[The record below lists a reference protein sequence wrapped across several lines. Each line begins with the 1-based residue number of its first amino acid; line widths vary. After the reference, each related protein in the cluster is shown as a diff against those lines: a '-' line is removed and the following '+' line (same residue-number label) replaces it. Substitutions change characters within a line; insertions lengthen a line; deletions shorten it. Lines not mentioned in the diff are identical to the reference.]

1 MARKYT
7 RKFHRN
13 GIKGGDVN
21 IALVNETI
29 EQLKNDVS
37 QISMDV
43 DELGKKLGLMNE
55 NVPEPV
61 VAPEVVAPEVVA
73 PEVVA
78 PEVVAPE
85 VVAPEVVAPEVVAP
99 EVVAPEVVA
108 PEVVVPEVV
117 VPEEIAP
124 EVPIQDIKTKTIN
137 VIDNGITKQITIEHL
152 LNSIQ
157 NKITQLRKYK
167 RNANYQKNQTNLDDS
182 INKYIEFSNKIK
194 AAMSKNDIT
203 EIQKIWDTK
212 PANIVFKN
220 DKIMGGKTKKLQ
232 KKSRKNNKT
241 KK

>member
-21 IALVNETI
+21 IAVVNETI

-85 VVAPEVVAPEVVAP
+85 VVAPEVVGEEVAP
-99 EVVAPEVVA
+99 E
-108 PEVVVPEVV
+108 
-117 VPEEIAP
+117 I
-124 EVPIQDIKTKTIN
+124 PIQDIKTKTIN

-167 RNANYQKNQTNLDDS
+167 RNANYQKNQTNLDDT

-194 AAMSKNDIT
+194 AAMSKNDIV

>member
-21 IALVNETI
+21 IAVVNETI

-61 VAPEVVAPEVVA
+61 VAPEIVAPEVVG
-73 PEVVA
+73 
-78 PEVVAPE
+78 
-85 VVAPEVVAPEVVAP
+85 
-99 EVVAPEVVA
+99 
-108 PEVVVPEVV
+108 
-117 VPEEIAP
+117 EEIAP

-167 RNANYQKNQTNLDDS
+167 RNANYQKNQTNLDDT
-182 INKYIEFSNKIK
+182 INKYIDFSNKIK
-194 AAMSKNDIT
+194 VAMSNNDIT

>member
-1 MARKYT
+1 MPRKYT

-21 IALVNETI
+21 IAVVNETI

-61 VAPEVVAPEVVA
+61 VAPEIVAPEVVG
-73 PEVVA
+73 
-78 PEVVAPE
+78 
-85 VVAPEVVAPEVVAP
+85 
-99 EVVAPEVVA
+99 
-108 PEVVVPEVV
+108 
-117 VPEEIAP
+117 EEIAP

>member
-21 IALVNETI
+21 IAVVNETI

-55 NVPEPV
+55 NVPQPV
-61 VAPEVVAPEVVA
+61 VYPEVVYPEVVS
-73 PEVVA
+73 PEVVS
-78 PEVVAPE
+78 PEVVSPE
-85 VVAPEVVAPEVVAP
+85 VVSPEVVG
-99 EVVAPEVVA
+99 
-108 PEVVVPEVV
+108 
-117 VPEEIAP
+117 EEIAP

-194 AAMSKNDIT
+194 VAMSNNDIT

>member
-7 RKFHRN
+7 RKL
-13 GIKGGDVN
+13 KGGDVN
-21 IALVNETI
+21 IAVVNETI
-29 EQLKNDVS
+29 EQLKNDVR
-37 QISMDV
+37 QMSMDV
-43 DELGKKLGLMNE
+43 DELGKKLGIMNE
-55 NVPEPV
+55 NIPQQDVTPEI

-99 EVVAPEVVA
+99 EVVAPEA
-108 PEVVVPEVV
+108 H
-117 VPEEIAP
+117 IH
-124 EVPIQDIKTKTIN
+124 DIKTKTIN

-194 AAMSKNDIT
+194 AAMSNNDIN

-232 KKSRKNNKT
+232 QKSRRNNKT

>member
-21 IALVNETI
+21 IAVVNETI

-43 DELGKKLGLMNE
+43 DELGKKLGIMNE

-61 VAPEVVAPEVVA
+61 VSPEVVAPEVVGEEIAPEVVAPEVVA

-78 PEVVAPE
+78 PEVVG
-85 VVAPEVVAPEVVAP
+85 
-99 EVVAPEVVA
+99 
-108 PEVVVPEVV
+108 
-117 VPEEIAP
+117 EEIAP
-124 EVPIQDIKTKTIN
+124 EVAPELHIQDIKTKTIN
-137 VIDNGITKQITIEHL
+137 VIDNGITKQITIELL

-220 DKIMGGKTKKLQ
+220 DKIMGGMGGKTKKLQ

>member
-7 RKFHRN
+7 RKL
-13 GIKGGDVN
+13 KGGDVN
-21 IALVNETI
+21 IAVVNETI
-29 EQLKNDVS
+29 EQLKNDVR
-37 QISMDV
+37 QMSMDV
-43 DELGKKLGLMNE
+43 DELGKKLGIMNE
-55 NVPEPV
+55 NIPQQDVTPEIVAPEIV
-61 VAPEVVAPEVVA
+61 APEIVAPEVVAPEVVA

-78 PEVVAPE
+78 PEAH
-85 VVAPEVVAPEVVAP
+85 
-99 EVVAPEVVA
+99 
-108 PEVVVPEVV
+108 
-117 VPEEIAP
+117 IH
-124 EVPIQDIKTKTIN
+124 DIKTKTIN
-137 VIDNGITKQITIEHL
+137 VIDNGITKQITIELL

-194 AAMSKNDIT
+194 AAMSNNDIN

-232 KKSRKNNKT
+232 QKSRRNNKT

>member
-21 IALVNETI
+21 IAVVNETI

-78 PEVVAPE
+78 PEVV
-85 VVAPEVVAPEVVAP
+85 
-99 EVVAPEVVA
+99 
-108 PEVVVPEVV
+108 
-117 VPEEIAP
+117 
-124 EVPIQDIKTKTIN
+124 
-137 VIDNGITKQITIEHL
+137 G
-152 LNSIQ
+152 
-157 NKITQLRKYK
+157 
-167 RNANYQKNQTNLDDS
+167 
-182 INKYIEFSNKIK
+182 
-194 AAMSKNDIT
+194 
-203 EIQKIWDTK
+203 
-212 PANIVFKN
+212 
-220 DKIMGGKTKKLQ
+220 
-232 KKSRKNNKT
+232 
-241 KK
+241 